1 MKVKASRR
9 ALRAAGLEKIIII
22 IIIKRRLKSAF

>member
-22 IIIKRRLKSAF
+22 IIKRRLKSAF